1 MIKRSF
7 IILVIILCVWN
18 LSGCVDNIVL
28 GRMSVRSL
36 PVAEKF
42 DRENVRS
49 LRRKLALKALRK

>member
-1 MIKRSF
+1 M
-7 IILVIILCVWN
+7 VAW
-18 LSGCVDNIVL
+18 IVL